1 MSDNRGSF
9 ASRIGFV
16 LAAAGSAVGLGN
28 IWRFPYLAAKNGG
41 GIFLLIYILL
51 VLTVGIAL
59 MTAEITL
66 GRKTGLSVC
75 SAFKKLNKKWA
86 FVGVLGAIVPAIILP
101 YYSVIGGWVMKYM
114 VAYCEG
120 AGNITAEDSFFGGFI
135 SSSASPLFWYAVF
148 IGLVTVIIIYG
159 VHKGIERASK
169 ILMPLLVILT
179 VIVAIYSIFLPGAGA
194 GLIYYLKPDFSAL
207 TWNGVLGAM
216 SQMFYSLSLA
226 MGIMITYGSYVQK
239 KENIETAVTHIA
251 LFDTAIAFLAG
262 LMIIPA
268 VFVFMGPDGLSTGPS
283 LMFVSLPKVFMQM
296 GPVGNIVGA
305 VFFAMVLF
313 AAVTSAMSLLEA
325 VVSSLID
332 AFKME
337 RKRATVVES
346 AIALLIGL
354 IVCAGYNTLYFEY
367 QLPNGSVGQILDMFD
382 YVSNNILM
390 PIISI
395 ATCILVGWVLK
406 PKFVIDEATRNGEKF
421 GRKGLYIVMIKFIA
435 PVFLFILL
443 IISSGILT

>member
-9 ASRIGFV
+9 TSRIGFV

-41 GIFLLIYILL
+41 GIFLLIYIIL

-59 MTAEITL
+59 MTAEITI

-101 YYSVIGGWVMKYM
+101 YYSVIGGWVLKYL
-114 VAYCEG
+114 VAFCEG
-120 AGNITAEDSFFGGFI
+120 FGAETAEDGFFGGFI
-135 SSSASPLFWYAVF
+135 SSSASPLFWYIIF
-148 IGLVTVIIIYG
+148 IGLVTIIIVYG
-159 VHKGIERASK
+159 VQKGIERASK

-179 VIVAIYSIFLPGAGA
+179 IIVAIYSIFLPGAGA
-194 GLIYYLKPDFSAL
+194 GLVYYLKPDFANLS
-207 TWNGVLGAM
+207 WSGVLNAM

-268 VFVFMGPDGLSTGPS
+268 VFSFMGPEALNAGPG
-283 LMFVSLPKVFMQM
+283 LMFITLPKVFNSMT
-296 GPVGNIVGA
+296 GGGFIGA
-305 VFFAMVLF
+305 VFFILVFF
-313 AAVTSAMSLLEA
+313 AALTSAISLMEA
-325 VVSSLID
+325 VVASFQDEFNFSRTKAIIATLIICVVLGVPSSMGNGAWSSFLIMGMD
-332 AFKME
+332 FL
-337 RKRATVVES
+337 S
-346 AIALLIGL
+346 F
-354 IVCAGYNTLYFEY
+354 C
-367 QLPNGSVGQILDMFD
+367 D
-382 YVSNNILM
+382 YISNNIMM
-390 PIISI
+390 PVVAVLTCVFVGYVIKPQAIVEEVELSNTFKKKKLFELSI
-395 ATCILVGWVLK
+395 KFFAPVCIFIILVSQ
-406 PKFVIDEATRNGEKF
+406 FV
-421 GRKGLYIVMIKFIA
+421 
-435 PVFLFILL
+435 
-443 IISSGILT
+443 

>member
-9 ASRIGFV
+9 TSRIGFV

-101 YYSVIGGWVMKYM
+101 YYSVIGGWVLKYM
-114 VAYCEG
+114 VAFCEG
-120 AGNITAEDSFFGGFI
+120 YGTATAEDSFFGGFI
-135 SSSASPLFWYAVF
+135 SSSASPLFWYVVF

-194 GLIYYLKPDFSAL
+194 GLVYYLKPDFSAL
-207 TWNGVLGAM
+207 TWNGVLSAM

-226 MGIMITYGSYVQK
+226 MGIMITYGSYVK
-239 KENIETAVTHIA
+239 KQENIETAVTHIA

-268 VFVFMGPDGLSTGPS
+268 VFVFMGPESLNAGPG
-283 LMFVSLPKVFMQM
+283 LMFITLPKVFNNMT
-296 GPVGNIVGA
+296 GGGFIGA
-305 VFFAMVLF
+305 AFFILVFFAAL
-313 AAVTSAMSLLEA
+313 TSAISLMEA
-325 VVSSLID
+325 VVASFQDEFKFSRTKAILATLIICILLGVPSSMGNGAWSDFLIMGMD
-332 AFKME
+332 FL
-337 RKRATVVES
+337 S
-346 AIALLIGL
+346 F
-354 IVCAGYNTLYFEY
+354 C
-367 QLPNGSVGQILDMFD
+367 D
-382 YVSNNILM
+382 YISNNIMM
-390 PIISI
+390 PVVAVLTCVFVGFVIKPQAIIEEVELSNTFKKKKLFELSI
-395 ATCILVGWVLK
+395 KFFAPVCIFIILVSQ
-406 PKFVIDEATRNGEKF
+406 FV
-421 GRKGLYIVMIKFIA
+421 
-435 PVFLFILL
+435 
-443 IISSGILT
+443 

>member
-9 ASRIGFV
+9 TSRIGFV

-101 YYSVIGGWVMKYM
+101 YYSVIGGWVLKYL
-114 VAYCEG
+114 VVYCEG
-120 AGNITAEDSFFGGFI
+120 FGDTAAADGFFGGFI
-135 SSSASPLFWYAVF
+135 SSSASPLFWYVIF
-148 IGLVTVIIIYG
+148 IGIVTIIIIYG
-159 VHKGIERASK
+159 VRKGIERASK

-179 VIVAIYSIFLPGAGA
+179 VIVAIYSIFLPGAGE
-194 GLIYYLKPDFSAL
+194 GLVYYLKPDFSHL
-207 TWNGVLGAM
+207 SWSGVLGAM

-262 LMIIPA
+262 LMVIPA
-268 VFVFMGPDGLSTGPS
+268 VFAFMGPEALNAGPG
-283 LMFVSLPKVFMQM
+283 LMFITLPKVFNSMTA
-296 GPVGNIVGA
+296 GGFIGA
-305 VFFAMVLF
+305 TFFILVFFAAL
-313 AAVTSAMSLLEA
+313 TSAISLMEA
-325 VVSSLID
+325 V
-332 AFKME
+332 
-337 RKRATVVES
+337 
-346 AIALLIGL
+346 
-354 IVCAGYNTLYFEY
+354 GYN
-367 QLPNGSVGQILDMFD
+367 Q
-382 YVSNNILM
+382 
-390 PIISI
+390 
-395 ATCILVGWVLK
+395 
-406 PKFVIDEATRNGEKF
+406 
-421 GRKGLYIVMIKFIA
+421 
-435 PVFLFILL
+435 
-443 IISSGILT
+443 

>member
-9 ASRIGFV
+9 TSRIGFV

-101 YYSVIGGWVMKYM
+101 YYSVIGGWVLKYL
-114 VAYCEG
+114 VVYCEG
-120 AGNITAEDSFFGGFI
+120 FGDTAAADGFFGGFI
-135 SSSASPLFWYAVF
+135 SSSASPLFWYVIF
-148 IGLVTVIIIYG
+148 IGIVTIIIIYG
-159 VHKGIERASK
+159 VRKGIERASK

-179 VIVAIYSIFLPGAGA
+179 VIVAIYSIFLPGAGE
-194 GLIYYLKPDFSAL
+194 GLVYYLKPDFSHL
-207 TWNGVLGAM
+207 SWSGVLGAM

-239 KENIETAVTHIA
+239 RENIETAVTHIA

-268 VFVFMGPDGLSTGPS
+268 VFSFMGPEALNAGPG
-283 LMFVSLPKVFMQM
+283 LMFITLPKVFKSMTA
-296 GPVGNIVGA
+296 GGFIGA
-305 VFFAMVLF
+305 TFFILVFFAAL
-313 AAVTSAMSLLEA
+313 TSAISLMEA
-325 VVSSLID
+325 VVASFQDEFKFSRTKAIIATLIICVVLGVPSSMGNGAWSGFLIMGMD
-332 AFKME
+332 FL
-337 RKRATVVES
+337 S
-346 AIALLIGL
+346 F
-354 IVCAGYNTLYFEY
+354 C
-367 QLPNGSVGQILDMFD
+367 D
-382 YVSNNILM
+382 YISNNIMM
-390 PIISI
+390 PVVAVLTCVFVGYVIKPQAIIEEVELSNTFKKKKLFELSI
-395 ATCILVGWVLK
+395 KFFAPVGLFIILVSQ
-406 PKFVIDEATRNGEKF
+406 FV
-421 GRKGLYIVMIKFIA
+421 
-435 PVFLFILL
+435 
-443 IISSGILT
+443 